1 VLYEIA
7 EGQSGYFTA
16 AQAKAA
22 GLHQVRLVQLAKQGD
37 IERETR
43 GVYRFTRF
51 PVTQLGHYMAA
62 VLYRKRPSGDHEAR
76 EEPLLDPYRARF
88 SRQSRCGGERSGRPR
103 QPGRGWRTA

>member
-1 VLYEIA
+1 MHKRQWDTALYEIA

-51 PVTQLGHYMAA
+51 PVTQLGHYMA
-62 VLYRKRPSGDHEAR
+62 
-76 EEPLLDPYRARF
+76 
-88 SRQSRCGGERSGRPR
+88 
-103 QPGRGWRTA
+103 